1 MAAHMIR
8 TVSDTFEKV
17 ACRWCRAHNPPESS
31 SCERCGAPLDFR
43 DAVSESG
50 WRMTPRIKGL
60 TTVACGSVRVQFD
73 GRISPAA
80 EVALTAG
87 DSVFFEH
94 HAMLY
99 KDENVAMSV
108 MDTPGG
114 LKRLVDNEP
123 FVLSVAHGPGNVTLS
138 RDAPGRVV
146 CLSLDPGG
154 SFQVRQ
160 HAMVVA
166 TTGIGYSY
174 EKLPGLRATLA
185 VGAGMY
191 LDSFSAGTAPGLVVL
206 HGYGDV
212 VERTLAPGETVEVE
226 PGSFLYKESTVT
238 VATVTHKLA
247 PQEASSASQA
257 AKGLATRGLAGLRI
271 ARTLRKEGIG
281 GIVSGSVLQQAA
293 TALSGPGLTLIAL
306 KGPGRVGIQ
315 SMYSAQVVA

>member
-1 MAAHMIR
+1 MQ
-8 TVSDTFEKV
+8 VSDTFDRV
-17 ACRWCRAHNPPESS
+17 ACRWCRSHNPPGVS
-31 SCERCGAPLDFR
+31 SCERCGAPLDLR
-43 DAVSESG
+43 DVVSESG
-50 WRMTPRIKGL
+50 WRMSPRIKGL
-60 TTVACGSVRVQFD
+60 TTVVCGSVRVQFD

-80 EVALTAG
+80 AVTLAAG

-99 KDENVAMSV
+99 KDEEVALSV
-108 MDTPGG
+108 IDTPGG

-123 FVLSVAHGPGNVTLS
+123 FVLSVAHGPGNVSLS
-138 RDAPGRVV
+138 RDAPGRIV
-146 CLSLDPGG
+146 CLALEPGD

-160 HAMVVA
+160 HAMVLA

-191 LDSFSAGTAPGLVVL
+191 LDSFEAGTAPSLVVL

-212 VERTLAPGETVEVE
+212 VERTLAPGEVIEVE
-226 PGSFLYKESTVT
+226 PGSFLYKQSTVT
-238 VATVTHKLA
+238 VATVTHKMT
-247 PQEASSASQA
+247 PQEASGASQT

-271 ARTLRKEGIG
+271 ARNLKKEGIG

-293 TALSGPGLTLIAL
+293 TALSGPGLMLIAL

-315 SMYSAQVVA
+315 SMYAAQTVA